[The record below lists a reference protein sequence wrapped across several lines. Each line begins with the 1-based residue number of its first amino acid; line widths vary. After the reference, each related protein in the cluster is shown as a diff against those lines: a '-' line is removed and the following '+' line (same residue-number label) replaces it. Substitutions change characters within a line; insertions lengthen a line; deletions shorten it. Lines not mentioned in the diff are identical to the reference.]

1 MPESFMQI
9 IDYTDKNAS
18 TDFFNS
24 MVEYGFG
31 VIKNAPIDKAG
42 IRGMYASW
50 HKFFCLSQ
58 EEKLKFEFCNKKHDG
73 FVSTSL
79 SETAKSHSIK
89 DLKEFYHFYEWSKC
103 PDNLQP
109 ITTNMLQQMS
119 IFGAELLSWLERY
132 APAEVT
138 SLFSEPL
145 NEMIN
150 GSDLNLLR
158 LIHYPPLDGTENI
171 GAMRAAAHAD
181 INLITILPSPV
192 EPGLQLLDKNDNWI
206 DVPYHEDY
214 IIINIGDMLQEA
226 SGKYF
231 KSTLHRVTN
240 PEGNAKQNARLSTP
254 LFIHPRDE
262 VRLSA
267 KYTAG
272 EYRAERYAEL
282 GLDKDES

>member
-1 MPESFMQI
+1 MQV

-18 TDFFNS
+18 ADFFAS

-31 VIKNAPIDKAG
+31 VVKNSPVNKTDIAN
-42 IRGMYASW
+42 MYASW
-50 HKFFCLSQ
+50 HEFFCLSID
-58 EEKLKFEFCNKKHDG
+58 EKLKFEFSNKAHDG

-79 SETAKSHSIK
+79 SETAKAHSIK
-89 DLKEFYHFYEWSKC
+89 DLKEFYHFYEWSRC
-103 PDNLQP
+103 PQNLKP
-109 ITTNMLQQMS
+109 ITINMLQQMS
-119 IFGAELLSWLERY
+119 VFGAELLSWLEQH
-132 APAEVT
+132 APNEVT
-138 SLFSEPL
+138 SLFSAPL
-145 NEMIN
+145 NEMIK
-150 GSDLNLLR
+150 GSELNLLR
-158 LIHYPPLDGTENI
+158 LLHYPPLDGTENV

-192 EPGLQLLDKNDNWI
+192 EPGLQLLDKNNNWI

-226 SGKYF
+226 SGQYF

-240 PEGNAKQNARLSTP
+240 PEGNAKQKARLSMP

-267 KYTAG
+267 SYTAG
-272 EYRAERYAEL
+272 EYRSERYAEL
-282 GLDKDES
+282 GLEKNEG